1 MISLIMDLFSVKIL
15 FPWILAMA
23 FGIFV
28 GSTPGLTA
36 TMAVALLIPITY
48 YMDARAAFAMIIGV
62 SFTAVFAGDIPATF
76 LRIPGTPASGTAILD
91 GFEMNKKGKATLA
104 LSIDLL
110 GSALG
115 GLFGILL
122 LIFIT
127 PLLANFALKFTNF
140 EYFWLGVFG
149 LSMTAIISRGKTING
164 FISATIGIAI
174 STIGIDITTGYPRF
188 TFGNTNLIGGISFIP
203 VMIGLFGLSEIL
215 KNITNKEEL
224 GAPTIIGFG
233 KLPFLEAIKTLW
245 NYKYRFLIS
254 SIIGVFIGALP
265 GAGADIASWVSYGA
279 AKNTS
284 KNKKEIGTGHVEGV
298 IASTC
303 ANNAALGGTWIPA
316 FVFGIPGDTIT
327 AIVLGAM
334 LMYGLRPGPNIFSQS
349 KNLMNS
355 IFAIGIISQFLL
367 IPLGFLGIKVAGQLL
382 KSPRN
387 IIWIGVIFFSII
399 GSYAINNNYFDIYIM
414 LLAGLVGFFLEKLDV
429 PLAPLILGLILGP
442 MVENNLRVGLIKT
455 HGAFLPFITRPISFS
470 IIVMMF
476 LILFGGNIISFIL
489 RFFIEKNRGN
499 IKSTK

>member
-1 MISLIMDLFSVKIL
+1 MLSLILDLFRLKIL
-15 FPWILAMA
+15 LPWILAMM

-76 LRIPGTPASGTAILD
+76 LRIPGTPASGAAILD
-91 GFEMNKKGKATLA
+91 GFVMNKKGKGALA

-127 PLLANFALKFTNF
+127 PLLAKFALKFTNY

-149 LSMTAIISRGKTING
+149 LSMTAIISRGKTVNG
-164 FISATIGIAI
+164 FISALIGLAI

-188 TFGNTNLIGGISFIP
+188 TFGNTNLMGGISFIP

-215 KNITNKEEL
+215 KNITNKEEMS
-224 GAPTIIGFG
+224 APTIKSFE
-233 KLPFLEAIKTLW
+233 KLPFLEAINTLW
-245 NYKYRFLIS
+245 QYRIRFLIS

-284 KNKKEIGTGHVEGV
+284 KDKNEFGTGHVEGV
-298 IASTC
+298 VATTS

-367 IPLGFLGIKVAGQLL
+367 IPLGFLGIKISGQIL

-387 IIWIGVIFFSII
+387 IIWIGVVFFSII

-414 LLAGLVGFFLEKLDV
+414 LLAGLLGFFLERLDV

-455 HGAFLPFITRPISFS
+455 QGAFLPFLTRPISFS
-470 IIVMMF
+470 IIVIMF
-476 LILFGGNIISFIL
+476 LILFGGNILSFIL
-489 RFFIEKNRGN
+489 RFFREKTE
-499 IKSTK
+499 IVKKSSK